1 LPPSIRQDLGMAA
14 AGSVQLASAAG
25 EFATER
31 GPLGRYPATD
41 RCGKTDH
48 SNRDDAE
55 KYGVFD
61 QRGALFILTDLVE

>member
-1 LPPSIRQDLGMAA
+1 MAA
-14 AGSVQLASAAG
+14 AGSVQLASASRQFG
-25 EFATER
+25 TQG

-41 RCGKTDH
+41 RCGKTNH
-48 SNRDDAE
+48 SDRDDAK